1 MAVKVARPASEA
13 AREYYAS
20 FLRREVRGLSR
31 CRHPNVIQLLGICV
45 GDPTCVVMPFATG
58 GNLGDKLRHG
68 LSASQS
74 SAGGASS
81 GGDGTGGASEP
92 SPLPLV
98 EALPLLSGIARGM
111 VAVHAHEIIHL
122 DLKPENILLGEDDS
136 PSITDFGLATS
147 ANEASFSNSAGGRG
161 TLQYK
166 APELFRRKKNGG
178 ALVSRSADVYSFG
191 VLAWQ
196 VATGAL
202 PWAGDLDTEIM
213 AGVTAGDRP
222 EVSGVEDWR
231 TLTHPS
237 LASLID
243 DCWAQD
249 HAARPSFLDVSD
261 RLASLSQELSAA
273 SVAQET
279 ALRESA
285 ERRAAA
291 AEEEMVALRTRL
303 AEFEAAKRALE
314 EQIRAEQQQ
323 QQPLQDQRDLIEMI
337 RGLQVSLEVQREE
350 QRRDAL
356 LLKADLAE
364 VLRSEF
370 DTRGEVTMADVLALL
385 DERDGELRAFVAEV
399 AKKLPRPARIET
411 SSSFLGV
418 RRHVR
423 LVFVCPRTRN
433 ELVVKSSEWSLWL
446 KFAISLFKTGH
457 VIVGGDLLAA
467 GEAGIDA
474 IQAAYGAYHQ
484 DARDATT
491 FETLLRSPLLL
502 SSEQDRL
509 IAGLRAEGFEEKFG
523 YNAQSG
529 EWEWLERGA
538 LVGGG
543 S

>member
-1 MAVKVARPASEA
+1 MGGCSSLESPPWTSPKGRRGHRGVLPRAAPAPAESHPSARGHPIEPLSRPSSVGGAADRAQGAQCGRAPARVGTGPKDHSVRRSETPREGRAGKEKKYRSSFLQLAPGHSSQRFTFSILAHIITKPFPHNLYQNKIQADVFRGQLQKDGEAQDVAVKVARPASEA

-166 APELFRRKKNGG
+166 AGSSSKEENGG
-178 ALVSRSADVYSFG
+178 ALVSRSADVYSFEC
-191 VLAWQ
+191 WRQ
-196 VATGAL
+196 VVTGRCH
-202 PWAGDLDTEIM
+202 GRDLDTEIM
-213 AGVTAGDRP
+213 AGVTAGDQP
-222 EVSGVEDWR
+222 GSAVWR
-231 TLTHPS
+231 TANADAPQPG
-237 LASLID
+237 LID

-279 ALRESA
+279 CARAPSGVPPRRRRKWWRC
-285 ERRAAA
+285 ERDRRVRGGEAG
-291 AEEEMVALRTRL
+291 TRG
-303 AEFEAAKRALE
+303 
-314 EQIRAEQQQ
+314 QIQAEQQQ

-337 RGLQVSLEVQREE
+337 RGLQVSLEVQRESNVE
-350 QRRDAL
+350 M
-356 LLKADLAE
+356 
-364 VLRSEF
+364 RS
-370 DTRGEVTMADVLALL
+370 
-385 DERDGELRAFVAEV
+385 
-399 AKKLPRPARIET
+399 
-411 SSSFLGV
+411 S
-418 RRHVR
+418 
-423 LVFVCPRTRN
+423 
-433 ELVVKSSEWSLWL
+433 
-446 KFAISLFKTGH
+446 
-457 VIVGGDLLAA
+457 
-467 GEAGIDA
+467 
-474 IQAAYGAYHQ
+474 
-484 DARDATT
+484 
-491 FETLLRSPLLL
+491 
-502 SSEQDRL
+502 
-509 IAGLRAEGFEEKFG
+509 
-523 YNAQSG
+523 
-529 EWEWLERGA
+529 
-538 LVGGG
+538 
-543 S
+543 